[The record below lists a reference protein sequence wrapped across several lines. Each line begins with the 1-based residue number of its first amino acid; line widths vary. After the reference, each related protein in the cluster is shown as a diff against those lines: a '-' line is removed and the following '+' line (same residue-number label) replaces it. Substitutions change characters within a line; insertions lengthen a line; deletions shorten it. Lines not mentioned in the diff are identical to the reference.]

1 MEIELV
7 SHCDLKQIRELEKN
21 SELKRKP
28 YSLSFLEQNYYNNR
42 EEFLVAKDNGR
53 VGGYLFGKLQ
63 EGEEDSG
70 KKGKIVSML
79 VHKNFRG
86 QGIGTK
92 LMNELIR
99 IFKEEG
105 ANEIFLHVRE
115 SNSGAISLYKKLNF
129 KIEKEIENYY
139 SDREDAYLMKKEI
152 DKPGRNHSDKI

>member
-7 SHCDLKQIRELEKN
+7 SYSDLKQIRELEKN

-28 YSLSFLEQNYYNNR
+28 YSLSFLKQNHYNNR

-53 VGGYLFGKLQ
+53 VVGYIFGKLQ
-63 EGEEDSG
+63 EEKEGSQ
-70 KKGKIVSML
+70 KKGKMISML
-79 VHKNFRG
+79 VHKNSRG

-105 ANEIFLHVRE
+105 ANETFFHVRE
-115 SNSGAISLYKKLNF
+115 GNSGAISLYKKLNF
-129 KIEKEIENYY
+129 KVEKEIENYY
-139 SDREDAYLMKKEI
+139 SDGGDAYLMKKEI
-152 DKPGRNHSDKI
+152 